1 MKRDVRPGDAYGLIG
16 AYAVDAVTPE
26 EREAVE
32 AYLRDHPEARDEVRR
47 LQEAAATLPAPEMTP
62 PAHVRSELLAQVAR
76 TRPLPPVVPV
86 AAERAKTPHA
96 ARRAILWLGAAAAAI
111 VIAVAGVRI
120 ASDDAGSMPAP
131 VAEVMHADDA
141 RESVIDMGEHKITVT
156 RSMGM
161 DKAVVTSTTMGRA
174 PDGMAYQMWVKDSSG
189 KLVSGGLLPEP
200 EKDGLIAMP
209 LHGDA
214 GAAREVAVSMEPAG
228 GSAQPTSKV
237 LGSVQL

>member
-1 MKRDVRPGDAYGLIG
+1 MKRNVRPGDAYGLIG

-26 EREAVE
+26 ERGAVE
-32 AYLRDHPEARDEVRR
+32 AYLRDHPEALDEVLS
-47 LQEAAATLPAPEMTP
+47 LQEAAATLPAPELTP

-86 AAERAKTPHA
+86 AAERSQTPRA

-189 KLVSGGLLPEP
+189 KMVSGGLLPEP
-200 EKDGLIAMP
+200 EKDGPIAMP

-214 GAAREVAVSMEPAG
+214 GTAREVAVSMEPAG
-228 GSAQPTSKV
+228 GSAQPTSKM

>member
-1 MKRDVRPGDAYGLIG
+1 MKRNVRPGDAYGLIG

-26 EREAVE
+26 ERGAVE
-32 AYLRDHPEARDEVRR
+32 AYLRDHPEALDEVLS
-47 LQEAAATLPAPEMTP
+47 LQEAAATLPAPELTP

-161 DKAVVTSTTMGRA
+161 DKAVITSTTMGRA

-189 KLVSGGLLPEP
+189 KMVSGGLLPEP

-228 GSAQPTSKV
+228 GSAQPTSKM

>member
-1 MKRDVRPGDAYGLIG
+1 MKLDVRPGDAYGLIG

-32 AYLRDHPEARDEVRR
+32 AYLRDHPEARDEVRS
-47 LQEAAATLPAPEMTP
+47 LQEAAATLPAPELTP

-86 AAERAKTPHA
+86 AAERAETPHA

-228 GSAQPTSKV
+228 GSAQPTSKM

>member
-26 EREAVE
+26 ERGAVE
-32 AYLRDHPEARDEVRR
+32 AYLRDHPEALDEVLS
-47 LQEAAATLPAPEMTP
+47 LQEAAATLPAPELTP

-228 GSAQPTSKV
+228 GSAQPTSKM

>member
-1 MKRDVRPGDAYGLIG
+1 MKRNVRPGDAYGLIG

-26 EREAVE
+26 ERGAVE
-32 AYLRDHPEARDEVRR
+32 AYLRDHPEALDEVLS
-47 LQEAAATLPAPEMTP
+47 LQEAAATLPAPELTP

-76 TRPLPPVVPV
+76 TRPLPPVVPD
-86 AAERAKTPHA
+86 AAERSQTPRA

-141 RESVIDMGEHKITVT
+141 RESVIDMGEHEITVT

-189 KLVSGGLLPEP
+189 KMVSGGLLPEP

-228 GSAQPTSKV
+228 GSAQPTSKM
-237 LGSVQL
+237 LGSGQL

>member
-32 AYLRDHPEARDEVRR
+32 AYLRDHPEARDEVRS

-76 TRPLPPVVPV
+76 TGPLPPVVPV

-96 ARRAILWLGAAAAAI
+96 ARRAILWLGAAAVAI
-111 VIAVAGVRI
+111 VIAVAGVQI

-189 KLVSGGLLPEP
+189 KMVSGGLLPEP

>member
-1 MKRDVRPGDAYGLIG
+1 
-16 AYAVDAVTPE
+16 
-26 EREAVE
+26 
-32 AYLRDHPEARDEVRR
+32 
-47 LQEAAATLPAPEMTP
+47 MTP

-86 AAERAKTPHA
+86 AAERSQTPRA

>member
-1 MKRDVRPGDAYGLIG
+1 MKRNVRPGDAYGLIG

-26 EREAVE
+26 ERGAVE
-32 AYLRDHPEARDEVRR
+32 AYLRDHPEALDEVLS

-189 KLVSGGLLPEP
+189 KMVSGGLLPEP

-214 GAAREVAVSMEPAG
+214 GTAREVAVSMEPAG